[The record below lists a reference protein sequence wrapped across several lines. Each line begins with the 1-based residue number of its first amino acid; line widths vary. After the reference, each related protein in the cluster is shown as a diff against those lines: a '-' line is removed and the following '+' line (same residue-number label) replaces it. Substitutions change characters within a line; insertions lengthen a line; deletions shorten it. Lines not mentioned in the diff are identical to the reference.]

1 MQTEKKYKLIIAGL
15 IVGILILAWFKGCS
29 NDEQKT
35 IDVKVPS
42 VSGKFEAVKPEQKPI
57 DRKHI
62 IDSLKKVFG
71 QNLSKKEIEYWKSES
86 ERLLNEYDKLDSE
99 FQQYN
104 DSTQQL
110 KYREVIEPKA
120 FSKTWDNDDLKAT
133 VRGLYLGKVI
143 PTVELD
149 YTLKEKTVTIPN
161 PKEVKFRLL
170 AGVEVGN
177 TKEFNDFK
185 TKANIGFQN
194 AKGAVLSIGA
204 DTEQRFYVGYT
215 IPIITI
221 RR

>member
-42 VSGKFEAVKPEQKPI
+42 VSGKFESVKPEQKPI
-57 DRKHI
+57 KNDKVPEI
-62 IDSLKKVFG
+62 KKVF
-71 QNLSKKEIEYWKSES
+71 QYKDLSKKEREFLQSEIS
-86 ERLLNEYDKLDSE
+86 RLLAENEQLDKD
-99 FQQYN
+99 FQNAN
-104 DSTQQL
+104 DSLMQVIYKNAIEI
-110 KYREVIEPKA
+110 KY
-120 FSKTWDNDDLKAT
+120 FSHKWENDTLSANVKGL
-133 VRGLYLGKVI
+133 VRGEI
-143 PTVELD
+143 QNINLD
-149 YTLKEKTVTIPN
+149 YKIKTRTVTIPN